1 MSKRELYDGFA
12 ASAQALAS
20 GRRVELLDVLAQGE
34 RSVDDLAEVVDLTV
48 ANCSQH
54 LQVLR
59 RAGLVT
65 ARRDG
70 NRVVYRPA
78 SDQVVDLLDLVR
90 EVSFDRSP
98 AVREAAEA
106 YLGGVVESVSREELV
121 ARLSTG
127 DVVVVDVR
135 PVHEFEAGH
144 IPTARSIPVE
154 ELEARLEELP
164 DGLEV
169 VAYCR
174 GRFCAFADQAV
185 RTLQSAGRPARRL
198 AGGLPE
204 WRRAGHPVEEVS

>member
-1 MSKRELYDGFA
+1 MSKVELYDGFA
-12 ASAQALAS
+12 STAKALAS

-34 RSVDDLAEVVDLTV
+34 RSVEDLAEVVDLAV

-59 RAGLVT
+59 RVGLVT

-70 NRVVYRPA
+70 NRVVYRLA
-78 SDQVVDLLDLVR
+78 SDRVVDLLDLVR

-106 YLGGVVESVSREELV
+106 YLGGPVESVSRQELV

-127 DVVVVDVR
+127 EIVVLDVR
-135 PVHEFEAGH
+135 PAHEFEAGH
-144 IPTARSIPVE
+144 IPAARSIPIG
-154 ELEARLEELP
+154 ELETRLGELP
-164 DGLEV
+164 DGVEV

-185 RTLQSAGRPARRL
+185 RTLESTGRRARRL
-198 AGGLPE
+198 EGGLPE
-204 WRRAGHPVEEVS
+204 WRRAGHPVEAAS